1 MLVVLGFASLC
12 LVRFHGRE
20 TRPERIRY
28 PTNDTQTSFCEVGY
42 SQFEMPMV

>member
-1 MLVVLGFASLC
+1 MLGFALLC

-28 PTNDTQTSFCEVGY
+28 PTYATYN
-42 SQFEMPMV
+42 